1 MLLSTQPQKK
11 PNLNVSAKYGTTA
24 YGTYLVKDIVIM
36 RLKHD
41 RINFVIMMRLSYRTC
56 SFKSQVIKIKS
67 KKDHKPSGFLIFV

>member
-1 MLLSTQPQKK
+1 MLLRTQPQKK

-24 YGTYLVKDIVIM
+24 YGTYLVKELM

-41 RINFVIMMRLSYRTC
+41 RINFVIRMRLSYRTC

-67 KKDHKPSGFLIFV
+67 KKDLKPSEFLIFV